1 MSTVATLP
9 RPVFFAAS
17 LARFSFS
24 ITFAELS
31 ESPSESPA
39 APASLAGAVA
49 PGSANCDIRFAGFA
63 RKEVGSVAPLLLPV
77 TAVFTNL
84 SIWYRSL

>member
-39 APASLAGAVA
+39 ASLAGAVA